1 MATKIGGNGFEIQ
14 GFAELQ
20 KGLLDLPT
28 NVAVNVGRRGVAVA
42 AREMRTAV
50 RRKAVKGK
58 RKYVQYGYAGP
69 GRLRKSIHMWQPRK
83 RQQLK
88 KAGAIARVYLGDP
101 SRSKKGRLNFYRLL
115 ETGRSAGGRDKR
127 GRKLGAYPKKPF
139 WHGTIKENTPKALQT
154 MITSANAQLVKEAL
168 KIYRKT
174 LKAPK

>member
-1 MATKIGGNGFEIQ
+1 MEIA
-14 GFAELQ
+14 GLAELE
-20 KGLLDLPT
+20 KGLKDLPL

-58 RKYVQYGYAGP
+58 RRYVQYSFSGP

-83 RQQLK
+83 RNQIKQ
-88 KAGAIARVYLGDP
+88 AGAVARVYLGDP

-115 ETGRSAGGRDKR
+115 ETGRSAGRRDKR

-139 WHGTIKENTPKALQT
+139 WHQTISDNTPKALQT
-154 MITSANAQLVKEAL
+154 MISSANAQLVKEAI
-168 KIYRKT
+168 KIYQKT